1 MRRHAA
7 PYTRGFVSTNAA
19 ATHTHTSTHAVK
31 HTRGFEAHRT
41 QAIHHTLKSEKEI
54 FLQRGITNRRVQA
67 APMWWKL
74 KGADMLSACASM
86 CQHKSAYVII
96 RDTDMPEVEG
106 GRYVDFSIVVQ

>member
-1 MRRHAA
+1 MMRRRNVDVCGDAYARFQGTPHA
-7 PYTRGFVSTNAA
+7 SNSS
-19 ATHTHTSTHAVK
+19 H
-31 HTRGFEAHRT
+31 
-41 QAIHHTLKSEKEI
+41 IEKRERDFI